1 MEPFAIVFMSVSM
14 LAVTCLAGWCM
25 NRILRGGSGSADDDG
40 VD

>member
-25 NRILRGGSGSADDDG
+25 SRILRGGPDDDG
-40 VD
+40 SD